1 LIFNRGIELVEYP
14 QKKRIV
20 IKLSGS
26 IFNLSDNHDQDSN
39 NYYDIFKQYSDILT
53 NLTPNVQLIVIT
65 GGGSIARLYIN
76 FARKLGLDE
85 ASLDLLGI
93 AISRVNAKLLI
104 ASLGHYA
111 YPEVPLSLDDVARFV
126 ESNKIIVSGGLHP
139 GQSTNATSALIAEK
153 TRASEFIN
161 ATDVNG
167 IYDSDPRK
175 NKNAHLFAKIEL
187 DKLLNML
194 LKESSMAGEYDLLDI
209 VALKVIERSKIR
221 TRVILSN
228 PKNISNTIQG
238 RKYIGT
244 ELVL

>member
-1 LIFNRGIELVEYP
+1 MGMVGDL
-14 QKKRIV
+14 QKKRVV

-26 IFNLSDNHDQDSN
+26 IFSLSNNNEQDNHE
-39 NYYDIFKQYSDILT
+39 YYNTFKQYSDVLT
-53 NLTPNVQLIVIT
+53 NLTNNVQPIVIT

-76 FARKLGLDE
+76 FARKLGQDE

-93 AISRVNAKLLI
+93 AISRINAKLLI
-104 ASLGHYA
+104 ASLGSYA
-111 YPEVPLSLDDVARFV
+111 YPEVPQSLDDVGRFV

-153 TRASEFIN
+153 TGASEFIN

-175 NKNAHLFAKIEL
+175 NNNAQLFEKIEVN
-187 DKLLNML
+187 KLLKML

-209 VALKVIERSKIR
+209 VALKVIERSKIK
-221 TRVILSN
+221 TKVILSN
-228 PKNISNTIQG
+228 PTNIYNTIQG
-238 RKYIGT
+238 RNYIGT

>member
-1 LIFNRGIELVEYP
+1 
-14 QKKRIV
+14 
-20 IKLSGS
+20 LSGS
-26 IFNLSDNHDQDSN
+26 VFSLSDNHDQHSK
-39 NYYDIFKQYSDILT
+39 NYYNSFKQYSDILT
-53 NLTPNVQLIVIT
+53 NLTSHVQLIVIT

-85 ASLDLLGI
+85 AGLDLLGI

-111 YPEVPLSLDDVARFV
+111 YPEVPTSLDDVDRFV

-153 TRASEFIN
+153 TRASAFIN

-175 NKNAHLFAKIEL
+175 NKNAQLFAKIEL
-187 DKLLNML
+187 SKLLNIL

-221 TRVILSN
+221 TKVILCN

>member
-1 LIFNRGIELVEYP
+1 
-14 QKKRIV
+14 
-20 IKLSGS
+20 
-26 IFNLSDNHDQDSN
+26 
-39 NYYDIFKQYSDILT
+39 
-53 NLTPNVQLIVIT
+53 
-65 GGGSIARLYIN
+65 
-76 FARKLGLDE
+76 
-85 ASLDLLGI
+85 
-93 AISRVNAKLLI
+93 
-104 ASLGHYA
+104 
-111 YPEVPLSLDDVARFV
+111 
-126 ESNKIIVSGGLHP
+126 
-139 GQSTNATSALIAEK
+139 QSTNATSALIAEK

-221 TRVILSN
+221 TKVILSN

>member
-1 LIFNRGIELVEYP
+1 MRTDMIEHS
-14 QKKRIV
+14 QKKRVV

-26 IFNLSDNHDQDSN
+26 IFRLSDKNGQDN
-39 NYYDIFKQYSDILT
+39 NDYCNTFKQYSDVLINLT
-53 NLTPNVQLIVIT
+53 NNVQPIVIT

-93 AISRVNAKLLI
+93 SISRINAKLLI
-104 ASLGHYA
+104 ASLGNYA
-111 YPEVPLSLDDVARFV
+111 YPDVPLSLDDMGRFV

-175 NKNAHLFAKIEL
+175 NNNAQLFEKIEVN
-187 DKLLNML
+187 KLLNML

-209 VALKVIERSKIR
+209 VALKVIERSKIK
-221 TRVILSN
+221 TKVILSD
-228 PKNISNTIQG
+228 PTNIFNTIQG
-238 RKYIGT
+238 RSYIGT

>member
-1 LIFNRGIELVEYP
+1 MVEYR

-26 IFNLSDNHDQDSN
+26 IFSLSDNRDQGSN
-39 NYYDIFKQYSDILT
+39 NYYNIFKQYSDILT
-53 NLTPNVQLIVIT
+53 NLTRNVQLIVIT

-104 ASLGHYA
+104 ASMGHFA
-111 YPEVPLSLDDVARFV
+111 YPEVPMSLDDVARFV

-221 TRVILSN
+221 TKVILSN
-228 PKNISNTIQG
+228 PKNISNTVQG

>member
-1 LIFNRGIELVEYP
+1 LVEYP

>member
-1 LIFNRGIELVEYP
+1 MVEYP

-26 IFNLSDNHDQDSN
+26 IFSLSDNPDQDSN

>member
-1 LIFNRGIELVEYP
+1 MRMSMVGHL
-14 QKKRIV
+14 QKKRVV

-26 IFNLSDNHDQDSN
+26 IFSLSNNNEQDNHD
-39 NYYDIFKQYSDILT
+39 YYNTFKQYSDVLT
-53 NLTPNVQLIVIT
+53 NLTNNVQPIVIT

-76 FARKLGLDE
+76 FARKLGQDE

-93 AISRVNAKLLI
+93 AISRINAKLLI
-104 ASLGHYA
+104 ASLGNYA
-111 YPEVPLSLDDVARFV
+111 YPDVPQSLDDVGRFV

-175 NKNAHLFAKIEL
+175 NNNAHLFEKIEVN
-187 DKLLNML
+187 KLLKML
-194 LKESSMAGEYDLLDI
+194 LEESSMAGEYDLLDI
-209 VALKVIERSKIR
+209 VALKVIERSKIK
-221 TRVILSN
+221 TKVILSN
-228 PKNISNTIQG
+228 PRNIYNTIHG
-238 RKYIGT
+238 RNFMGT

>member
-1 LIFNRGIELVEYP
+1 LVEYP

-111 YPEVPLSLDDVARFV
+111 YPEVPMSLDDVARFV

-221 TRVILSN
+221 TKVILSN

>member
-1 LIFNRGIELVEYP
+1 MVEYP

-20 IKLSGS
+20 IKLSGR
-26 IFNLSDNHDQDSN
+26 IFSLSDNHDQDSN
-39 NYYDIFKQYSDILT
+39 NYYTTFKQYSDVLI
-53 NLTPNVQLIVIT
+53 NLTHNVQLIVIT
-65 GGGSIARLYIN
+65 GGGSIARLYIK

-104 ASLGHYA
+104 ASLGNYA
-111 YPEVPLSLDDVARFV
+111 YPEIPQSLDDVGRFI

-161 ATDVNG
+161 ATDVKG
-167 IYDSDPRK
+167 IYNSDPRK
-175 NKNAHLFAKIEL
+175 NNNAQLFEKIEL
-187 DKLLNML
+187 GKLLTLL

-209 VALKVIERSKIR
+209 VSLKVIERSKIR
-221 TRVILSN
+221 TKVILSD
-228 PKNISNTIQG
+228 PKNISNAIQG
-238 RKYIGT
+238 RNYIGT
-244 ELVL
+244 EVVV

>member
-1 LIFNRGIELVEYP
+1 MNEHL
-14 QKKRIV
+14 QKKRVV

-26 IFNLSDNHDQDSN
+26 IFSLPDISKQDNND
-39 NYYDIFKQYSDILT
+39 YYNTFKQYSDALT
-53 NLTPNVQLIVIT
+53 NLTNYVQPIVIT

-93 AISRVNAKLLI
+93 AISRTNAKLLI
-104 ASLGHYA
+104 ASLGNYA
-111 YPEVPLSLDDVARFV
+111 YPDVPQSLDDVGRFV

-153 TRASEFIN
+153 TGASEFIN

-175 NKNAHLFAKIEL
+175 NNNAHLFDKIQVN
-187 DKLLNML
+187 KLLNML
-194 LKESSMAGEYDLLDI
+194 LNESSMAGEYDLLDI
-209 VALKVIERSKIR
+209 VALKVIERSKIK
-221 TRVILSN
+221 TKVILSN
-228 PKNISNTIQG
+228 PTNIINTIKG
-238 RKYIGT
+238 MNYIGT

>member
-1 LIFNRGIELVEYP
+1 MRMGMVGHL
-14 QKKRIV
+14 QKKRVV

-26 IFNLSDNHDQDSN
+26 IFSLSNNNEQDNHE
-39 NYYDIFKQYSDILT
+39 YYNTFKQYSDVLT
-53 NLTPNVQLIVIT
+53 NLTNNVQPIVIT

-76 FARKLGLDE
+76 FARKLGQDE

-93 AISRVNAKLLI
+93 AISRINAKLLI
-104 ASLGHYA
+104 ASLGNYA
-111 YPEVPLSLDDVARFV
+111 YPDVPQSLDDVGRFV

-153 TRASEFIN
+153 TGASEFIN

-175 NKNAHLFAKIEL
+175 NNNAQLFEKIEIN
-187 DKLLNML
+187 KLLKML

-209 VALKVIERSKIR
+209 VALKVIERSKIK
-221 TRVILSN
+221 TKVILSN
-228 PKNISNTIQG
+228 PTNIYNTIQG
-238 RKYIGT
+238 RDYIGT

>member
-1 LIFNRGIELVEYP
+1 MVEYP

-26 IFNLSDNHDQDSN
+26 IFSLSANHDQDSN

-111 YPEVPLSLDDVARFV
+111 YPEVPMSLDDVARFV

-221 TRVILSN
+221 TKVILSN

>member
-1 LIFNRGIELVEYP
+1 MNEFL
-14 QKKRIV
+14 QKKRVV

-26 IFNLSDNHDQDSN
+26 IFSLSDISKQDN
-39 NYYDIFKQYSDILT
+39 NDYYNKFKQYSDALT
-53 NLTPNVQLIVIT
+53 NLTNSIQPIVIT

-85 ASLDLLGI
+85 SSLDLLGI
-93 AISRVNAKLLI
+93 SISRINAKLLI
-104 ASLGHYA
+104 ASLGNYA
-111 YPEVPLSLDDVARFV
+111 YPDVPQSLDDVGRFV

-153 TRASEFIN
+153 TGASEFIN

-175 NKNAHLFAKIEL
+175 NNNARLFEKIQIN
-187 DKLLNML
+187 KLLNML
-194 LKESSMAGEYDLLDI
+194 SNESSMAGEYDLLDI
-209 VALKVIERSKIR
+209 VALKVIERSKIK
-221 TRVILSN
+221 TKVILSD
-228 PKNISNTIQG
+228 PANIVHTIQG
-238 RKYIGT
+238 MNYIGT

>member
-1 LIFNRGIELVEYP
+1 
-14 QKKRIV
+14 
-20 IKLSGS
+20 
-26 IFNLSDNHDQDSN
+26 
-39 NYYDIFKQYSDILT
+39 
-53 NLTPNVQLIVIT
+53 
-65 GGGSIARLYIN
+65 
-76 FARKLGLDE
+76 
-85 ASLDLLGI
+85 
-93 AISRVNAKLLI
+93 
-104 ASLGHYA
+104 LGHYA
-111 YPEVPLSLDDVARFV
+111 YPEVPMSLDDVARFV

-221 TRVILSN
+221 TKVILSN

>member
-1 LIFNRGIELVEYP
+1 MVEYP

-20 IKLSGS
+20 LKLSGR
-26 IFNLSDNHDQDSN
+26 IFSLSDNHDQDNN
-39 NYYDIFKQYSDILT
+39 NYYNTFKQYSDVLI
-53 NLTPNVQLIVIT
+53 NLTPNAQLIVIT
-65 GGGSIARLYIN
+65 GGGSIARLYIK

-104 ASLGHYA
+104 ASLGNYA
-111 YPEVPLSLDDVARFV
+111 YPEIPQSLDDVGRFI

-161 ATDVNG
+161 ATDVKG
-167 IYDSDPRK
+167 IYNSDPRK
-175 NKNAHLFAKIEL
+175 NNNAQLFEKIEL
-187 DKLLNML
+187 GKLLTLL

-209 VALKVIERSKIR
+209 VSLKVIERSKIR
-221 TRVILSN
+221 TKVILSD
-228 PKNISNTIQG
+228 PKNISNAIQG
-238 RKYIGT
+238 RNYIGT
-244 ELVL
+244 EVVV

>member
-1 LIFNRGIELVEYP
+1 
-14 QKKRIV
+14 
-20 IKLSGS
+20 LSGS
-26 IFNLSDNHDQDSN
+26 VFSLSDNHDQHSK
-39 NYYDIFKQYSDILT
+39 NYYNSFKQYSDILT
-53 NLTPNVQLIVIT
+53 NLTPHVQLIVIT

-111 YPEVPLSLDDVARFV
+111 YPEVPTSLDDVNRFV

-153 TRASEFIN
+153 TRASAFIN

-175 NKNAHLFAKIEL
+175 NKNAQLFAKIEL
-187 DKLLNML
+187 SKLLNIL

-221 TRVILSN
+221 TKVILCN

>member
-1 LIFNRGIELVEYP
+1 MNEHL
-14 QKKRIV
+14 QKKRVV

-26 IFNLSDNHDQDSN
+26 IFSLPDISKQDNND
-39 NYYDIFKQYSDILT
+39 YYNTFKQYSDALT
-53 NLTPNVQLIVIT
+53 NLTNYVQPIVIT

-93 AISRVNAKLLI
+93 AISRTNAKLLI
-104 ASLGHYA
+104 ASLGNYA
-111 YPEVPLSLDDVARFV
+111 YPDVPQSLDDVGRFV

-175 NKNAHLFAKIEL
+175 NNNAQLFDKIQVN
-187 DKLLNML
+187 KLLNML
-194 LKESSMAGEYDLLDI
+194 LNESSMAGEYDLLDI
-209 VALKVIERSKIR
+209 VALKVIERSKIK
-221 TRVILSN
+221 TKVILSN
-228 PKNISNTIQG
+228 PTNIINTIKG
-238 RKYIGT
+238 MNYIGT

>member
-1 LIFNRGIELVEYP
+1 MIKHS

-26 IFNLSDNHDQDSN
+26 IFSLSDNNEQDN
-39 NYYDIFKQYSDILT
+39 NDYYNTFKQYSHVLTSLT
-53 NLTPNVQLIVIT
+53 NNVQPIVIT

-93 AISRVNAKLLI
+93 AISRINAKLLI
-104 ASLGHYA
+104 ASLGNYA
-111 YPEVPLSLDDVARFV
+111 YPDVPLSLDDVGRFV

-153 TRASEFIN
+153 TGASEFIN

-175 NKNAHLFAKIEL
+175 NNNAQLFEKIEVN
-187 DKLLNML
+187 KLLHML

-209 VALKVIERSKIR
+209 VALKVIERSKIK
-221 TRVILSN
+221 TKVILSD
-228 PKNISNTIQG
+228 PTNISNAIQG
-238 RKYIGT
+238 RNYIGT

>member
-1 LIFNRGIELVEYP
+1 LIFKRGIELVEYP

-111 YPEVPLSLDDVARFV
+111 YPEVPMSLDDVARFV

-221 TRVILSN
+221 TKVILSN

>member
-1 LIFNRGIELVEYP
+1 MNEFL
-14 QKKRIV
+14 QKKRVV

-26 IFNLSDNHDQDSN
+26 IFSLSDISKQDN
-39 NYYDIFKQYSDILT
+39 NDYYNKFKQYSDALT
-53 NLTPNVQLIVIT
+53 NLTNSIQPIVIT

-85 ASLDLLGI
+85 SSLDLLGI
-93 AISRVNAKLLI
+93 SISRINAKLLI
-104 ASLGHYA
+104 ASLGNYA
-111 YPEVPLSLDDVARFV
+111 YPDVPQSLDDVGRFV

-153 TRASEFIN
+153 TGASEFIN

-175 NKNAHLFAKIEL
+175 NNNARLFEKIQVN
-187 DKLLNML
+187 KLLNML
-194 LKESSMAGEYDLLDI
+194 LNESSMAGEYDLLDI
-209 VALKVIERSKIR
+209 VALKVIERSKIK
-221 TRVILSN
+221 TKVILSD
-228 PKNISNTIQG
+228 PANIVHTIQG
-238 RKYIGT
+238 MNYIGT

>member
-1 LIFNRGIELVEYP
+1 MVEYP

-20 IKLSGS
+20 IKLSGR
-26 IFNLSDNHDQDSN
+26 IFSLSDNHDQDSN
-39 NYYDIFKQYSDILT
+39 NYYNTFKQYSDVLI
-53 NLTPNVQLIVIT
+53 NLTPNAQLIVIT
-65 GGGSIARLYIN
+65 GGGSIARLYIK

-104 ASLGHYA
+104 ASLGNYA
-111 YPEVPLSLDDVARFV
+111 YPEIPQSLDDVGRFI

-161 ATDVNG
+161 ATDVKG
-167 IYDSDPRK
+167 IYNSDPRK
-175 NKNAHLFAKIEL
+175 NNNAQLFEKIEL
-187 DKLLNML
+187 GKLLTLL

-209 VALKVIERSKIR
+209 VSLKVIERSKIR
-221 TRVILSN
+221 TKVILSD
-228 PKNISNTIQG
+228 PKNISNAIQG
-238 RKYIGT
+238 RNYIGT
-244 ELVL
+244 EVVV

>member
-1 LIFNRGIELVEYP
+1 
-14 QKKRIV
+14 
-20 IKLSGS
+20 LSGS
-26 IFNLSDNHDQDSN
+26 IFSLSDNHDQDSN

-111 YPEVPLSLDDVARFV
+111 YPEVPMSLDDVARFV

-221 TRVILSN
+221 TKVILSN

>member
-1 LIFNRGIELVEYP
+1 
-14 QKKRIV
+14 
-20 IKLSGS
+20 LSGS
-26 IFNLSDNHDQDSN
+26 VFSLSDNHDQHSK
-39 NYYDIFKQYSDILT
+39 NYYNSFKQYSDILT
-53 NLTPNVQLIVIT
+53 NLTPTVQLIVIT

-111 YPEVPLSLDDVARFV
+111 YPEVPMSLDDVARFV

-221 TRVILSN
+221 TKVILSN

>member
-1 LIFNRGIELVEYP
+1 LIFKRGIELVEYP

>member
-1 LIFNRGIELVEYP
+1 
-14 QKKRIV
+14 
-20 IKLSGS
+20 LSGS
-26 IFNLSDNHDQDSN
+26 VFSLSDNHDPHSK
-39 NYYDIFKQYSDILT
+39 NYYNSFKQYSDILT
-53 NLTPNVQLIVIT
+53 NLTPHVQLIVIT

-111 YPEVPLSLDDVARFV
+111 YPEVPTSLDDVDRFV

-153 TRASEFIN
+153 TRASAFIN

-175 NKNAHLFAKIEL
+175 NKNAQLFAKIEL
-187 DKLLNML
+187 SKLLNIL

-221 TRVILSN
+221 TKVILCN

>member
-1 LIFNRGIELVEYP
+1 MGMVGHL
-14 QKKRIV
+14 QKKRVV

-26 IFNLSDNHDQDSN
+26 IFSLSNNNEQDNHE
-39 NYYDIFKQYSDILT
+39 YYNTFKQYSDVLT
-53 NLTPNVQLIVIT
+53 NLTNDVQPIVIT

-76 FARKLGLDE
+76 FARKLGQDE
-85 ASLDLLGI
+85 ATLDLLGI
-93 AISRVNAKLLI
+93 AISRINAKLLI
-104 ASLGHYA
+104 ASLGSYA
-111 YPEVPLSLDDVARFV
+111 YPEVPQSLDDVGRFV

-153 TRASEFIN
+153 TGASEFIN

-175 NKNAHLFAKIEL
+175 NNNAQLFEKIEVN
-187 DKLLNML
+187 KLLKML

-209 VALKVIERSKIR
+209 VALKVIERSKIK
-221 TRVILSN
+221 TKVILSN
-228 PKNISNTIQG
+228 PTNIYNTIQG
-238 RKYIGT
+238 RNYIGT

>member
-1 LIFNRGIELVEYP
+1 MVDYL
-14 QKKRIV
+14 QKKRVV

-26 IFNLSDNHDQDSN
+26 IFSLSDTHVQDSN
-39 NYYDIFKQYSDILT
+39 NYYNIFKQYSDVLI
-53 NLTPNVQLIVIT
+53 NLTSNVQLIVIT
-65 GGGSIARLYIN
+65 GGGSIARLYIK

-104 ASLGHYA
+104 ASLGNYA
-111 YPEVPLSLDDVARFV
+111 YPEIPQSLDEVSRFM

-175 NKNAHLFAKIEL
+175 NNDAQLFEKIEL
-187 DKLLNML
+187 GKLLTLL

-209 VALKVIERSKIR
+209 IALKVIERSKIK
-221 TRVILSN
+221 TKVILSN
-228 PKNISNTIQG
+228 PNNLSNAIQG
-238 RKYIGT
+238 RNYIGT
-244 ELVL
+244 EVLP

>member
-1 LIFNRGIELVEYP
+1 MVDYL

-26 IFNLSDNHDQDSN
+26 IFSLSDTHVQDSN
-39 NYYDIFKQYSDILT
+39 NYYNIFKQYSDVLIKLA
-53 NLTPNVQLIVIT
+53 NNAQLIVIT
-65 GGGSIARLYIN
+65 GGGSIARLYIK

-104 ASLGHYA
+104 ASLGNYA
-111 YPEVPLSLDDVARFV
+111 YPEIPQSLDEVGMFM

>member
-1 LIFNRGIELVEYP
+1 MRMGMVGHL
-14 QKKRIV
+14 QKKRVV

-26 IFNLSDNHDQDSN
+26 IFSLSNNNEQDNHD
-39 NYYDIFKQYSDILT
+39 YYNTFKQYSDVLT
-53 NLTPNVQLIVIT
+53 NLTNNVQPIVIT

-76 FARKLGLDE
+76 FARKLGQDE

-93 AISRVNAKLLI
+93 AISRINAKLLI
-104 ASLGHYA
+104 ASLGNYA
-111 YPEVPLSLDDVARFV
+111 YPDVPQSLDDVRRFV

-175 NKNAHLFAKIEL
+175 NNNAQLFEKIEVN
-187 DKLLNML
+187 KLLKML
-194 LKESSMAGEYDLLDI
+194 LEESSMAGEYDLLDI
-209 VALKVIERSKIR
+209 VALKVIERSKIK
-221 TRVILSN
+221 TKVILSN
-228 PKNISNTIQG
+228 PTNIYNTIHG
-238 RKYIGT
+238 RGYIGT

>member
-1 LIFNRGIELVEYP
+1 MNEHL
-14 QKKRIV
+14 QKKRVV

-26 IFNLSDNHDQDSN
+26 IFSLPDISKQEN
-39 NYYDIFKQYSDILT
+39 NDYYNTFKQYSDALT
-53 NLTPNVQLIVIT
+53 NLTNYVQPIVIT

-93 AISRVNAKLLI
+93 AISRTNAKLLI
-104 ASLGHYA
+104 ASLGNYA
-111 YPEVPLSLDDVARFV
+111 YPDVPQSLDDVGRFV
-126 ESNKIIVSGGLHP
+126 ESDKIIVSGGLHP

-175 NKNAHLFAKIEL
+175 NNKAQLFNKIRIN
-187 DKLLNML
+187 KLLNML
-194 LKESSMAGEYDLLDI
+194 LNESSMAGEYDLLDI
-209 VALKVIERSKIR
+209 VALKVIERSKIK
-221 TRVILSN
+221 TKVILSD
-228 PKNISNTIQG
+228 PANIINTIKG
-238 RKYIGT
+238 MNYIGT